1 MTGALS
7 PSGQQV
13 QETKPGESSFPLW
26 VKGHLLLKM
35 MSH

>member
-7 PSGQQV
+7 PSGQQA

-26 VKGHLLLKM
+26 VKGRLLLKVT
-35 MSH
+35 SH